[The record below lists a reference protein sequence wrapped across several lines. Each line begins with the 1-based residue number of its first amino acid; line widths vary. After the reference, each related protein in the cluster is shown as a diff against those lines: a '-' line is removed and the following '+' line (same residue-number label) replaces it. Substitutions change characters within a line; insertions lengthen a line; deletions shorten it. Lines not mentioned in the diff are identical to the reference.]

1 MLSLIHAGFECSDHC
16 RKSYAGYVC
25 FLQCHY
31 LHSYKCFVKII
42 NIPYS
47 ALIYLSARRMALTI
61 KILLKCVFLK
71 SHSLN
76 YKKMKIN
83 LYVEDVMQGA
93 KRNTLNAK

>member
-31 LHSYKCFVKII
+31 LHSYKSCE
-42 NIPYS
+42 NIKYTIFYFDL
-47 ALIYLSARRMALTI
+47 LICQAHGFDDKDFTLV
-61 KILLKCVFLK
+61 CFLK

-76 YKKMKIN
+76 YKK
-83 LYVEDVMQGA
+83 
-93 KRNTLNAK
+93 